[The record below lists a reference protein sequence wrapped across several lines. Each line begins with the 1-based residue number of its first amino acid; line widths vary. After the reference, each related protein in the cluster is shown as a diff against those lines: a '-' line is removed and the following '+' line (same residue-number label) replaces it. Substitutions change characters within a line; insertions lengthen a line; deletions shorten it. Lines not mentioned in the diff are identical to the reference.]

1 MSVSAVNRLGI
12 LPAIFNPPKTGGP
25 KAAQNQND
33 SKDPIPIQP
42 VKPVTREQE
51 SVRARA
57 AESEERRQNTS
68 RRATAK
74 HDTFAERAGPQSVE
88 EATQPSIPFL
98 VQLLGQD
105 AAPIRGV
112 GLAGYGQTIE
122 QHRDAAILGSQLYRQ
137 AGGEPSIL
145 SEGAT
150 FLSIAV

>member
-12 LPAIFNPPKTGGP
+12 LPVLFSPAKAGGP
-25 KAAQNQND
+25 KAAQNQNEI
-33 SKDPIPIQP
+33 KDPIPIEP

-51 SVRARA
+51 NVRARA
-57 AESEERRQNTS
+57 ADSEDRRQNSS
-68 RRATAK
+68 RRAAANQ
-74 HDTFAERAGPQSVE
+74 DRFNESVAAQSVE
-88 EATQPSIPFL
+88 EAIQPSIPFL

>member
-1 MSVSAVNRLGI
+1 MSVSAVNRPGI
-12 LPAIFNPPKTGGP
+12 LPVLFSPPKSGGP
-25 KAAQNQND
+25 KAAQNQNEI
-33 SKDPIPIQP
+33 KDPIPIEP
-42 VKPVTREQE
+42 VKPVTREPE
-51 SVRARA
+51 KVRARA
-57 AESEERRQNTS
+57 TESEERRQNSS
-68 RRATAK
+68 RRAAANQDRFTESA
-74 HDTFAERAGPQSVE
+74 AAQSVE
-88 EATQPSIPFL
+88 EAIQPSIPFL

-112 GLAGYGQTIE
+112 GLAGYGQAIE

>member
-1 MSVSAVNRLGI
+1 MSVSAVNRPGI
-12 LPAIFNPPKTGGP
+12 LPILFGPPKADGP
-25 KAAQNQND
+25 KAAHNQNEIR
-33 SKDPIPIQP
+33 DPIPIEP

-51 SVRARA
+51 QVRSRA
-57 AESEERRQNTS
+57 TESEDRRQNSSS
-68 RRATAK
+68 RAAANQDRFT
-74 HDTFAERAGPQSVE
+74 EGPAQSVE
-88 EATQPSIPFL
+88 EAIQPSIPFL
-98 VQLLGQD
+98 VQQLGQD

-122 QHRDAAILGSQLYRQ
+122 QHRDAAFLGSQFYRQ